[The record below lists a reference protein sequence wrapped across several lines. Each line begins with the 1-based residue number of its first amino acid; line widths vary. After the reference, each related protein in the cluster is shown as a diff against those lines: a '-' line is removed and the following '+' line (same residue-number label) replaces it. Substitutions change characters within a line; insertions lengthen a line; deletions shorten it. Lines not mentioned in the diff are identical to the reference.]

1 VPVVKRR
8 QTGPVSRLRGRGTN
22 AFGVPVFA
30 FILLVAG
37 HNTAGRF
44 AGLFSIYVAVCAI
57 GFAIFSSAIV
67 AVALRYRGAER
78 ARRRK
83 ASAPRLEAA
92 YVAVLVVIAA
102 GLYGLTLR
110 TEGPEDALAGTP
122 RLTVHVTASQ
132 WQWRFRYPGG
142 VVSQGPGARLVVP
155 TGVIVQVDLRSADVL
170 HSMWVPALRFKR
182 YAYPGYTNRFDLD
195 VPHELRTWGR
205 CAQFCGLGHDTM
217 RFRVIAVSPRR
228 FQTWLRSRSV
238 S

>member
-1 VPVVKRR
+1 MP
-8 QTGPVSRLRGRGTN
+8 
-22 AFGVPVFA
+22 AFAP
-30 FILLVAG
+30 ILLVAG

-44 AGLFSIYVAVCAI
+44 AGLFSIYVAVCAV
-57 GFAIFSSAIV
+57 GFAIFSVAIV

-78 ARRRK
+78 PRRSR

-102 GLYGLTLR
+102 ALYGLTLR

-122 RLTVHVTASQ
+122 GLTVRVTASQ

-142 VVSQGPGARLVVP
+142 VVSQGPAARLVIP
-155 TGVIVQVDLRSADVL
+155 TGAIVQIDLRSADVL

-195 VPHELRTWGR
+195 VPHTLRTWGR

-217 RFRVIAVSPRR
+217 RFRVIALRPRR
-228 FQTWLRSRSV
+228 FQAWLRARTAS
-238 S
+238 